1 MEILEKTLLQFVS
14 WTKLKIRLHIAADIN
29 FYFHEREIW
38 WVSLGANIGFE
49 QDGKNKQFER
59 PVLVLKKFNKNILW
73 ILSLTSSDKKGKYYH
88 EVEYKG
94 KKYQVVLSQLRLISS
109 KRLIRKIRKLS
120 QAEFNEIRSKVKRFI

>member
-1 MEILEKTLLQFVS
+1 MKERFGGLALE
-14 WTKLKIRLHIAADIN
+14 
-29 FYFHEREIW
+29 
-38 WVSLGANIGFE
+38 ANIGFE